1 MPPALGIAS
10 ETFRERRLYPDRS
23 MDEITDFTDPPIF
36 EQRRWISHHVT
47 DNIPTDWGY
56 AWPGENNPQPTYW
69 MGYDNSTFAI
79 YGGVEDPNE
88 TAAVAHENVVES
100 VESESDPLVALRQL
114 ARDSQRTIRSGLE
127 RQIDLEDENQRLTRR
142 IERLV
147 DHNVALERS
156 QQQSAD
162 ALVAA
167 ERERDRFRRERDLA
181 RTQVERLRLQIIEP
195 EEEMLQR
202 QAQYEAYEE
211 VLQREAGLREDIK
224 DIQQSEATLLAE
236 LQSEIAR
243 ADQLQV
249 ERDQLD
255 YQREGYQMERDH
267 YRDGRNLERERN
279 GHIQEQIQDLA
290 GQLAAARTLLVQ
302 PPVNQPLIDAATNVP
317 PPVLQP
323 PVNAH
328 PAGPARLGRGGR
340 NRGGARGRA
349 GRGGGGA
356 ATGTR
361 KQPSRSCR
369 VEKNYRS

>member
-1 MPPALGIAS
+1 MHNSVPLALEIAS
-10 ETFRERRLYPDRS
+10 ETFRERRLYPDHT
-23 MDEITDFTDPPIF
+23 MEEITDFTDPPIF
-36 EQRRWISHHVT
+36 ERRRWVFHHVT

-69 MGYDNSTFAI
+69 IGYDNSTFAI

-88 TAAVAHENVVES
+88 TAAVANEDMVES

-127 RQIDLEDENQRLTRR
+127 RQIDLEDENDRLTRR

-147 DHNVALERS
+147 DHNMALERS
-156 QQQSAD
+156 RQQSAD
-162 ALVAA
+162 TLVAG

-202 QAQYEAYEE
+202 QAQYEAYEQG
-211 VLQREAGLREDIK
+211 LQREAGLREYIQ

-249 ERDQLD
+249 ERDPLD
-255 YQREGYQMERDH
+255 YQREGYQMQRDH
-267 YRDGRNLERERN
+267 YRDRRDLEREWN
-279 GHIQEQIQDLA
+279 GHLQEQIQNLA
-290 GQLAAARTLLVQ
+290 GQLAAAQTLLVQ
-302 PPVNQPLIDAATNVP
+302 PPINQPLVNAAVNVP
-317 PPVLQP
+317 RPVLQP
-323 PVNAH
+323 PVSLLMLRDIS
-328 PAGPARLGRGGR
+328 PI
-340 NRGGARGRA
+340 
-349 GRGGGGA
+349 
-356 ATGTR
+356 
-361 KQPSRSCR
+361 
-369 VEKNYRS
+369 